1 MRSRRGNRSS
11 WPGWR
16 RWRSRRKP
24 GGGTCCTAGCTIS
37 KPRWACRRRRRSAPS
52 TGRFWARTPVRRRD
66 GCSPPWTATSPCAAC
81 ARRRGPGRRHER
93 GPPAHPGRGR
103 RGRGAARRAQMEQTV
118 DGGGVV
124 RQAENADVIVGWNV
138 PREAVQQAK
147 HLRWIHS
154 TAAGVDQLLHP
165 EVVQR
170 DIIVTDSSGIHAEPI
185 TEHVL
190 AVMLAFARRL
200 PVATRNQM
208 THRWD
213 RASVIGEE
221 LWGKTVG
228 ILGLGSIGREV
239 AARCQAFG
247 MRVIGTKR
255 TPAAVPHVDQV
266 LPPAGLDEAL
276 RAADYLVII
285 LPLTEQTRGLIGA
298 RELGLM
304 KPTAYLINVARGA
317 IVQEADLIAA
327 LRTGR
332 LRGAGLDVFEREPLP
347 QDSPL
352 WEMEQVILT
361 PHVSGAVPDYYD
373 RALPLFCEN
382 LRRFLT
388 GAPLLNM
395 VDKRH
400 GY

>member
-1 MRSRRGNRSS
+1 MNADPLRILVAADVAERHLSMIRE
-11 WPGWR
+11 
-16 RWRSRRKP
+16 
-24 GGGTCCTAGCTIS
+24 A
-37 KPRWACRRRRRSAPS
+37 APQ
-52 TGRFWARTPVRRRD
+52 
-66 GCSPPWTATSPCAAC
+66 
-81 ARRRGPGRRHER
+81 
-93 GPPAHPGRGR
+93 
-103 RGRGAARRAQMEQTV
+103 AQIEQTV
-118 DGGGVV
+118 DRGRVV

-165 EVVQR
+165 EVVAR

-213 RASVIGEE
+213 RASAIGEE

-255 TPAAVPHVDQV
+255 TPATVPHVDQV
-266 LPPAGLDEAL
+266 LPPDGLDEVL

-304 KPTAYLINVARGA
+304 QPTAYLINVARGA
-317 IVQEADLIAA
+317 IVQEAALIAA
-327 LRTGR
+327 LRAGR

-361 PHVSGAVPDYYD
+361 PHVSGAGPDYYD

-388 GAPLLNM
+388 GAPLLNV
-395 VDKRH
+395 VDKRQ

>member
-1 MRSRRGNRSS
+1 MNADPLRILVVADVAERHLSMIRE
-11 WPGWR
+11 
-16 RWRSRRKP
+16 
-24 GGGTCCTAGCTIS
+24 A
-37 KPRWACRRRRRSAPS
+37 APQ
-52 TGRFWARTPVRRRD
+52 
-66 GCSPPWTATSPCAAC
+66 
-81 ARRRGPGRRHER
+81 
-93 GPPAHPGRGR
+93 
-103 RGRGAARRAQMEQTV
+103 AQIEQTV
-118 DGGGVV
+118 DRGRVV

-266 LPPAGLDEAL
+266 LPPAGLDEVL
-276 RAADYLVII
+276 RGADYLVII

-317 IVQEADLIAA
+317 IVQEAALIAA

-395 VDKRH
+395 VDKRQ

>member
-1 MRSRRGNRSS
+1 M
-11 WPGWR
+11 
-16 RWRSRRKP
+16 
-24 GGGTCCTAGCTIS
+24 
-37 KPRWACRRRRRSAPS
+37 SAEPLRILVVADV
-52 TGRFWARTPVRRRD
+52 TERHLQMIRQ
-66 GCSPPWTATSPCAAC
+66 AA
-81 ARRRGPGRRHER
+81 PQ
-93 GPPAHPGRGR
+93 
-103 RGRGAARRAQMEQTV
+103 AQIEQTV
-118 DGGGVV
+118 DRGRVV
-124 RQAENADVIVGWNV
+124 RQAEHADVIVGWNV
-138 PREAVQQAK
+138 PREAVAQARR
-147 HLRWIHS
+147 LRWIHS

-221 LWGKTVG
+221 LWGQTVG

-255 TPAAVPHVDQV
+255 TPAAVPHADQV
-266 LPPAGLDEAL
+266 LPPDGLDDVL
-276 RAADYLVII
+276 RVSDYLVII

-317 IVQEADLIAA
+317 IVQEAALIEA
-327 LRTGR
+327 LRAGR

-352 WEMEQVILT
+352 WEMERVILT
-361 PHVSGAVPDYYD
+361 PHVSGAGPDYYD

-382 LRRFLT
+382 LRRFLI
-388 GAPLLNM
+388 GAPLLNV
-395 VDKRH
+395 VDKRQ

>member
-1 MRSRRGNRSS
+1 MPSRRGNRSS
-11 WPGWR
+11 WTGWR
-16 RWRSRRKP
+16 RGRSRRKP

-52 TGRFWARTPVRRRD
+52 TGRFWVRTPVRRRD
-66 GCSPPWTATSPCAAC
+66 GCSPPWTATSFCAAC
-81 ARRRGPGRRHER
+81 ARGRGPGRRHER

-103 RGRGAARRAQMEQTV
+103 RGRAPPVDDPRGGAAGAGRADRGSGARGAPGRERGR
-118 DGGGVV
+118 DRGVE
-124 RQAENADVIVGWNV
+124 RAARGSGAGAAPALDPLHRP
-138 PREAVQQAK
+138 PR
-147 HLRWIHS
+147 
-154 TAAGVDQLLHP
+154 G
-165 EVVQR
+165 
-170 DIIVTDSSGIHAEPI
+170 
-185 TEHVL
+185 
-190 AVMLAFARRL
+190 L

-239 AARCQAFG
+239 AARCRAFG

-266 LPPAGLDEAL
+266 LPPDGLDEVL

-317 IVQEADLIAA
+317 IVQEAALIAA

-382 LRRFLT
+382 LSRFLT

-395 VDKRH
+395 VDKRQ